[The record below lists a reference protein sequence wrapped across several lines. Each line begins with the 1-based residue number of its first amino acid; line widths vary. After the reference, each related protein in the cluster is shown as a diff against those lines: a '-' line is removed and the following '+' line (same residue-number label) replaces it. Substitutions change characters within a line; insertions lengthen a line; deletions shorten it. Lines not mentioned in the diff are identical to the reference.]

1 MFQRILY
8 EDWQLVIPVVA
19 LATAVG
25 FFGLVTWR
33 VMRMK
38 RGQLERFARMPLE
51 DDSPAS
57 ARHE

>member
-19 LATAVG
+19 LAAVAG
-25 FFGLVTWR
+25 FFGLVIWR
-33 VMRMK
+33 ALRMK
-38 RGQLERFARMPLE
+38 RGQLERLARMPLD